1 MKNKTKSIKLDDS
14 LAKTANLLSK
24 YLIAKGFKVNARR
37 MKSIHGPDDDIIE
50 IDLGFKRGIRLFASD
65 TQGRFDLE
73 GIGFHEHISEGKI
86 KKDDWQDDLSKIN
99 IDIFN

>member
-1 MKNKTKSIKLDDS
+1 MKNKTKSIEQDA
-14 LAKTANLLSK
+14 LAIAGNLLSE
-24 YLIAKGFKVNARR
+24 YLITKGFNVNARR

-50 IDLGFKRGIRLFASD
+50 IDLGFKRDIRLFASE